1 MTKYQVETVMNLIKN
16 KKNYF
21 LCALAIFLVL
31 FITITIT
38 CSRVFSNNVYYLDAE
53 GRIELNIKGNYDN
66 IDAYMTFEIASEANN
81 GKIRLSGRNILADID
96 SHIIYNIEKQQIE
109 KWIDTDNDGVS
120 ELTILPNDTSQ
131 SIYIDSKGLVINLPN
146 QYRFS
151 INSSKDFSIVVENI
165 SNTSVSFSKNVKYN

>member
-1 MTKYQVETVMNLIKN
+1 
-16 KKNYF
+16 
-21 LCALAIFLVL
+21 
-31 FITITIT
+31 TIT

-146 QYRFS
+146 QYR
-151 INSSKDFSIVVENI
+151 
-165 SNTSVSFSKNVKYN
+165 

>member
-1 MTKYQVETVMNLIKN
+1 MEIVMNLIKN

-31 FITITIT
+31 FITIT
-38 CSRVFSNNVYYLDAE
+38 CSRVFSNNVYYLDAD
-53 GRIELNIKGNYDN
+53 GKIELNIKGNYDN
-66 IDAYMTFEIASEANN
+66 LDAYMTFEIASESKN

-96 SHIIYNIEKQQIE
+96 SNIIYNIEKQQIE

-131 SIYIDSKGLVINLPN
+131 SIYIDSKGLVIKLPN

-151 INSSKDFSIVVENI
+151 INSPKDFSIVVENI